1 MNEYVGKKVPGAEPA
16 KGAYRTQQPGKMLF
30 SRSVG
35 REIQSPFNAVEVGIA
50 FSFCLF
56 SGMRECLVRS
66 EVAPPICLPAGCR
79 QARGRKRLKNIPLAV
94 FCRPPGNLG
103 KSHGS
108 KGERGSFFSS
118 SFALELLL
126 SSRSKTPQSHLLE
139 REEDR
144 KGIGGGGG
152 FFGGPC
158 PSGGKRTT
166 RGHFSFSF
174 FFLVLFA
181 LSLLL
186 FFSFH
191 FPFSGKNL
199 VRESP
204 TSVVKFPLGANCA
217 LPRGQKV
224 SSPLLLSW
232 SIEIN

>member
-108 KGERGSFFSS
+108 NGERVLLFSS
-118 SFALELLL
+118 SFFCPWAVALFTVQDPSVSFARTRGGPQRDRRRRRLLRRPL
-126 SSRSKTPQSHLLE
+126 PE
-139 REEDR
+139 WREEDD
-144 KGIGGGGG
+144 
-152 FFGGPC
+152 
-158 PSGGKRTT
+158 KRP
-166 RGHFSFSF
+166 
-174 FFLVLFA
+174 FL
-181 LSLLL
+181 LLL
-186 FFSFH
+186 FLSRSLRSLSPPLFLLPLSLFWKKSCEGIADV
-191 FPFSGKNL
+191 SGKVSLGSGLRLSSGAESFQSSFVVL
-199 VRESP
+199 V
-204 TSVVKFPLGANCA
+204 N
-217 LPRGQKV
+217 
-224 SSPLLLSW
+224 
-232 SIEIN
+232 

>member
-56 SGMRECLVRS
+56 PWMRECFVRS

-94 FCRPPGNLG
+94 SAGRRAIWANHTGARG
-103 KSHGS
+103 K
-108 KGERGSFFSS
+108 EFFSS
-118 SFALELLL
+118 SFFCPWAVALFTVQDPSVSFARTRGGPQRDRRRRRLLRRPLPEWRGEDDKRPFLLL
-126 SSRSKTPQSHLLE
+126 LFLS
-139 REEDR
+139 
-144 KGIGGGGG
+144 
-152 FFGGPC
+152 
-158 PSGGKRTT
+158 
-166 RGHFSFSF
+166 
-174 FFLVLFA
+174 LVLFA

-204 TSVVKFPLGANCA
+204 TSVVKFPLGADCA